1 MLRIKERELLPLP
14 VVIPSPQHVR
24 QLPAWVL
31 ETIPG
36 TVVFRIL
43 SQAARQ
49 APDQVALQTQ
59 RPVAA
64 ALSQSPPELAFQA
77 SAVGLWSQGFAF
89 ERLSPG
95 RERIAADPAIEQC
108 VCAEDSFCC
117 ESEWDALCIS
127 EVNEF
132 GCGTCDVPD
141 PPSSGSGGGT
151 SEPVGCLDDGM
162 CTLEDD
168 CVCTDCDADMFCSD
182 PANCV
187 DDGMC
192 DAFNEGCVCAD
203 CASHPECS
211 N

>member
-1 MLRIKERELLPLP
+1 MRTAKL
-14 VVIPSPQHVR
+14 
-24 QLPAWVL
+24 A
-31 ETIPG
+31 TI
-36 TVVFRIL
+36 TTI
-43 SQAARQ
+43 
-49 APDQVALQTQ
+49 
-59 RPVAA
+59 A
-64 ALSQSPPELAFQA
+64 ALLWAGCSVSSKRA
-77 SAVGLWSQGFAF
+77 SGGGDSDDGVGGSTGAGQVDDSSATVTSSASTGGPTGTTVTSGPTGGGAQ
-89 ERLSPG
+89 PG
-95 RERIAADPAIEQC
+95 ACCVETAEPGCAADPAIEQC